1 MRRLDLPR
9 GPVEIRHLTRIEEME
24 QAVEVQRRAWEG
36 RVQMVPAS
44 LLLTLAH
51 EGGVVLGAAALEE
64 PQQPLVGFVFGFLAR
79 HHLPGRP
86 PFDKHHSHML
96 GVVPEW
102 QGQGLGYWLKR
113 AQWQAVRHQA
123 LPLITWTFDPL
134 WGRNAYL
141 NITKLGGIARTYYR
155 NRYGRMTD
163 PLNRGLPSDRVLV
176 EVWVHSRRVLERM
189 RTQPRKRLD
198 LAHFFAA
205 GARILNPTR
214 LNDAGWPE
222 PPTTVTYPE
231 PARERITLV
240 EIPADWFGL
249 KAADL
254 DLALRW
260 RLHLRAVLETLFD
273 QGYIITEF
281 LHLKGQPGR
290 SFYALSHGES
300 TLG

>member
-1 MRRLDLPR
+1 MRRLTLPR
-9 GPVEIRHLTRIEEME
+9 GPVEIRHLETIEEME
-24 QAVEVQRRAWEG
+24 QVVEVQHRAWEG
-36 RVQMVPAS
+36 RMQVVPAS
-44 LLLTLAH
+44 LLLTVAH
-51 EGGVVLGAAALEE
+51 EGGVVLGARALD
-64 PQQPLVGFVFGFLAR
+64 QPGQPVVGFVFGFLAR
-79 HHLPGRP
+79 HRMPGRA
-86 PFDKHHSHML
+86 PFYKHHSHML

-113 AQWQAVRHQA
+113 AQWQAVRHQD

-134 WGRNAYL
+134 WGRNAHL

-155 NRYGRMTD
+155 NRYGTMTD

-176 EVWVHSRRVLERM
+176 EVWVNSRRVLERM
-189 RTQPRKRLD
+189 RAEPRRPLD

-205 GARILNPTR
+205 GARILNPAR
-214 LNDAGWPE
+214 LNPAGWPE
-222 PPTTVTYPE
+222 PPAEVTFPQ
-231 PARERITLV
+231 PAAERIVLV
-240 EIPADWFGL
+240 EIPEDWFGL

-260 RLHLRAVLETLFD
+260 RLHIREVLETLFAR
-273 QGYIITEF
+273 GYLITEF
-281 LHLKGQPGR
+281 IHLRGQPGR